1 MPAVNLSME
10 NGGQG
15 PEEDLGEFI
24 LIDDLFRARAKDKDQ
39 KPLIAFPRS
48 ERSVSDF
55 EYFTARDFDRFVEH
69 AARHYLGLGL
79 KLNEQARVAV
89 LGPTNIEWIATFFG
103 LLRAGFAVVT
113 LSPKIS
119 AQAIINLMSETRCE
133 TIVHADSPQLH
144 GVIEHLADQT
154 SIMRIPILPRTGFD
168 RPPSHEP
175 LLVRDIDKAKEAD
188 RLAIIMHSSGSTGL
202 PKPIYTNHKRYVQS
216 LNPVSPGSRDFM
228 TLPMYH
234 AFPMS
239 IVPWKIQN
247 IAEALTVARPDA
259 VYAVPFILKLLAE
272 EPRSIELLRSCR
284 EVMTLGSRC
293 PDELGDRLVR
303 TEVGFLGTS
312 ADRDP
317 GDNDWAYLR
326 IAESKMK
333 HIWPRPI
340 EDDRYEF
347 VFREDYPV
355 AVESNSDDPLKSFRS
370 KDVFSPHPTV
380 PHAWKDLGRL
390 DDRVTLT
397 NGEKVLPL
405 PIEGRIKEHPL
416 VREDVVFGVDRPIP
430 GSLVFRS
437 EAARDMADDE
447 FIDAI
452 WPDVEAANENAEA
465 FSQIGKSMIV
475 PLPAGVEYPQ
485 ADKGSF
491 IRPQMYKAFEKEI
504 DDAYSRLDHNR
515 EGTLQLDVPGLE
527 EHLLRIGRELVG
539 QALVNKTTDFFKAG
553 MNSLQAIQ
561 MRGSIVKDLDLGG
574 NGHNLSQNIVFEA
587 STIENLAKHLYELRQ
602 GQTPDIQDP
611 KVVMRALIQKYSVAQ
626 KHTPGSKPLPDAQVV
641 LLTGATGGLGS
652 QLVSQLSFNPS
663 ISKIYCLLRGQEPL
677 TRLQSSLQ
685 DRKLDLQTSKITA
698 LASDLTLPSLGLDEA
713 TFSEMQS
720 SITHIIHA
728 AWPVNFQL
736 PLPSFEPHIQGL
748 YNLLQL
754 SLSSPHTSPAK
765 LLFCSSVSTALG
777 APSPSHIPESVI
789 EDLDHA
795 SDMGY
800 GRSKLVGEHIV
811 AAAVRTAGAQA
822 SILRIGQVV
831 GDGKFGMWNDSE
843 AFPSIVRSALTMGVL
858 PELPIKCE
866 WLPVDT
872 LAECVIELAGLA
884 VVRGGGGEKEMCDD
898 GQDEGTNL
906 FDCGAENEEN
916 GTTDERADIKSIT
929 SVTTPEPVADFNG
942 NTSAGSGKTTTNDD
956 GNVDTTTNED
966 PNIREQPMN
975 LVYNLLSP
983 HTISWTHDFLPALH
997 RAGLSFSPVPTKA
1010 WLQRLRSLS
1019 HTSSSTSSSS
1029 NATNYN
1035 NESSASAAGDPE
1047 KNPAL
1052 KLLQY
1057 YERTFGGG
1065 KDEERDGRVEF
1076 EIGMAERD

>member
-1 MPAVNLSME
+1 
-10 NGGQG
+10 
-15 PEEDLGEFI
+15 
-24 LIDDLFRARAKDKDQ
+24 
-39 KPLIAFPRS
+39 
-48 ERSVSDF
+48 
-55 EYFTARDFDRFVEH
+55 
-69 AARHYLGLGL
+69 
-79 KLNEQARVAV
+79 
-89 LGPTNIEWIATFFG
+89 
-103 LLRAGFAVVT
+103 
-113 LSPKIS
+113 
-119 AQAIINLMSETRCE
+119 
-133 TIVHADSPQLH
+133 
-144 GVIEHLADQT
+144 
-154 SIMRIPILPRTGFD
+154 
-168 RPPSHEP
+168 
-175 LLVRDIDKAKEAD
+175 
-188 RLAIIMHSSGSTGL
+188 
-202 PKPIYTNHKRYVQS
+202 
-216 LNPVSPGSRDFM
+216 
-228 TLPMYH
+228 
-234 AFPMS
+234 
-239 IVPWKIQN
+239 
-247 IAEALTVARPDA
+247 
-259 VYAVPFILKLLAE
+259 
-272 EPRSIELLRSCR
+272 
-284 EVMTLGSRC
+284 
-293 PDELGDRLVR
+293 
-303 TEVGFLGTS
+303 
-312 ADRDP
+312 
-317 GDNDWAYLR
+317 
-326 IAESKMK
+326 MK

-355 AVESNSDDPLKSFRS
+355 AIESNSDDPLKSFRS

-380 PHAWKDLGRL
+380 PHAWKYLGRL

-447 FIDAI
+447 FITAI

-475 PLPAGVEYPQ
+475 PLPASVEYPQ

-491 IRPQMYKAFEKEI
+491 IRPQVYKAFEKEI
-504 DDAYSRLDHNR
+504 DNAYSRLDHNR

-527 EHLLRIGRELVG
+527 EHLLRMGRELVG

-561 MRGSIVKDLDLGG
+561 MRGSIVQDLDLGG
-574 NGHNLSQNIVFEA
+574 NGNDLSQNIVFES
-587 STIENLAKHLYELRQ
+587 STIENLARHLYELRQ

-611 KVVMRALIQKYSVAQ
+611 KVAMRALIQKYSVTQ
-626 KHTPGSKPLPDAQVV
+626 QHTPGSKPLPDAQVV

-663 ISKIYCLLRGQEPL
+663 ISKIYCLLRGHEPL
-677 TRLQSSLQ
+677 TRLHSSLQ

-698 LASDLTLPSLGLDEA
+698 LASDLTLPTLRLDEA
-713 TFSEMQS
+713 TFFEMQS

-748 YNLLQL
+748 HNLLQL
-754 SLSSPHTSPAK
+754 SLSSPYTSPTK

-789 EDLDHA
+789 EDLDYA

-800 GRSKLVGEHIV
+800 GQSKLVGEHIV

-831 GDGKFGMWNDSE
+831 GDGKFGMWNDNE

-884 VVRGGGGEKEMCDD
+884 EASVVRGD
-898 GQDEGTNL
+898 
-906 FDCGAENEEN
+906 
-916 GTTDERADIKSIT
+916 
-929 SVTTPEPVADFNG
+929 
-942 NTSAGSGKTTTNDD
+942 
-956 GNVDTTTNED
+956 
-966 PNIREQPMN
+966 
-975 LVYNLLSP
+975 
-983 HTISWTHDFLPALH
+983 
-997 RAGLSFSPVPTKA
+997 
-1010 WLQRLRSLS
+1010 
-1019 HTSSSTSSSS
+1019 
-1029 NATNYN
+1029 
-1035 NESSASAAGDPE
+1035 
-1047 KNPAL
+1047 
-1052 KLLQY
+1052 
-1057 YERTFGGG
+1057 
-1065 KDEERDGRVEF
+1065 
-1076 EIGMAERD
+1076 